1 MKIGGVDLPDGERV
15 EIALTRVYGIG
26 RSNVS
31 KLIKLANINPDKR
44 ARQLSAEE
52 RGRIINALEK
62 FKTEGDLR
70 RSIKQDIER
79 LRAIKAYRG
88 IRHILGLPTRGQRT
102 RTNAR
107 TRKGKRKTVGS
118 LTKEMWAKLESQQ
131 RAASK

>member
-62 FKTEGDLR
+62 FKTEGDLK